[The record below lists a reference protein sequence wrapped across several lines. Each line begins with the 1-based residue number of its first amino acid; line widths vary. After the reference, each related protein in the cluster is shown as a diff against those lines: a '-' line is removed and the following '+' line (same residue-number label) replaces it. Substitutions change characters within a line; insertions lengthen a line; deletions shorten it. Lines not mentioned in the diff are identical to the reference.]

1 MDCVDQ
7 FLTGKS
13 RDPRLVW
20 TSASTDLRIDY
31 ETNRIGMQCP
41 LYDLVGHMRSIVVA
55 CVNVIDARVDCLP
68 QNSDCGV
75 NITWWSPNSWTRKLH
90 CAVTHPIKR

>member
-55 CVNVIDARVDCLP
+55 CVNVIDARVAWPPHNRD
-68 QNSDCGV
+68 SGV
-75 NITWWSPNSWTRKLH
+75 TIPGWPPNSGTPKLH
-90 CAVTHPIKR
+90 CAVTRPIKR